1 MRGYNRDVKKAILW
15 GAVALL
21 AACSRDIQN
30 KEAVRQGLLDSLN
43 ARAAETGL
51 NMEQMQIDVTSVAF
65 EKDQARATVVFRVKG
80 AAEQAPVRVDYVLD
94 RKGNKWVNARPVS
107 QSGVNPHGAG
117 AAMPPDQPPPTQPP
131 SSLPPGHPPLGKQ

>member
-30 KEAVRQGLLDSLN
+30 KEAVRLGLIDSLN
-43 ARAAETGL
+43 ARAAEIGL

-94 RKGNKWVNARPVS
+94 RKGSKWVNARPVS
-107 QSGVNPHGAG
+107 QSGVNPHGG
-117 AAMPPDQPPPTQPP
+117 GQQPPMQPTQPP
-131 SSLPPGHPPLGKQ
+131 GGGSLPPGHPPLGKQ

>member
-30 KEAVRQGLLDSLN
+30 KEAVRQGVVDYLA

-51 NMEQMQIDVTSVAF
+51 NMDQMQVDVTTVSF
-65 EKDQARATVVFRVKG
+65 EKDQARAAVVFRVKG
-80 AAEQAPVRVDYVLD
+80 AAEQSPVRVDYVLD
-94 RKGNKWVNARPVS
+94 RKGNKWQVRGRTD
-107 QSGVNPHGAG
+107 SGVNPHGA
-117 AAMPPDQPPPTQPP
+117 
-131 SSLPPGHPPLGKQ
+131 

>member
-21 AACSRDIQN
+21 AACSHDIQN
-30 KEAVRQGLLDSLN
+30 KEAVRQGVMDSLN

-51 NMEQMQIDVTSVAF
+51 NT
-65 EKDQARATVVFRVKG
+65 
-80 AAEQAPVRVDYVLD
+80 EQAPVRVDYVLD

-107 QSGVNPHGAG
+107 QSGVSPHGG
-117 AAMPPDQPPPTQPP
+117 GQQPPMQPTQPP
-131 SSLPPGHPPLGKQ
+131 AGGNLPPGHPPLGKQ

>member
-21 AACSRDIQN
+21 AACSHDIQN
-30 KEAVRQGLLDSLN
+30 KEAVRQGVMDSLN

-51 NMEQMQIDVTSVAF
+51 NMDQMQVDVTSVAF

-107 QSGVNPHGAG
+107 QSGVSPHGG
-117 AAMPPDQPPPTQPP
+117 GQQPPMQPTQPP
-131 SSLPPGHPPLGKQ
+131 AGGNLPPGHPPLGKQ